1 MLNQELK
8 TENIPK
14 AKSSKLKVVQVFS
27 LVELLATLGIFFV
40 ISGMIFFDFQ
50 TFNSRT
56 VLDNLAHEI
65 ALTIRQAQVFGIGV
79 RSEEGGFPS
88 YGTYFNIAENRN
100 FTLFA
105 DTYPAGDPAG
115 NQRYTEND
123 TLIRT
128 FAIQRGNFISQI
140 CGYVFSNSSCTEL
153 N

>member
-65 ALTIRQAQVFGIGV
+65 ALTVRQAQVFGIGV
-79 RSEEGGFPS
+79 RSEDGGFPS
-88 YGTYFNIAENRN
+88 YGTYFNLAEKKN

-105 DTYPAGDPAG
+105 DTYPSG
-115 NQRYTEND
+115 NPDQKYTEND
-123 TLIRT
+123 TLIRN
-128 FAIQRGNFISQI
+128 FAIQRGNFISRI
-140 CGYVFSNSSCTEL
+140 CGYT
-153 N
+153 